1 MLAVGSMEGVG
12 GHPKAPAWYTESQG
26 LLNRLSQLVLGT
38 FLWVNQGHMCDL
50 FYLESP
56 GSHPV
61 TRDPFGG
68 QKTLS

>member
-1 MLAVGSMEGVG
+1 MLAVGSMERKG

-26 LLNRLSQLVLGT
+26 LLNRLSQVVLGT
-38 FLWVNQGHMCDL
+38 FLWVNQGYMCDL
-50 FYLESP
+50 FYLESR

-68 QKTLS
+68 QNTLS